1 MISIVLISGDMNGQ
15 DNPSMLW
22 SFNEYQEYHFFI
34 HMETCC
40 WGSTSEELSHSHSTT
55 NFLDS

>member
-34 HMETCC
+34 IWKHVV
-40 WGSTSEELSHSHSTT
+40 GGLRQK
-55 NFLDS
+55 N